1 MINNELQN
9 ETMNMLGFKTGMM
22 FSQAL
27 ITIVLCVVVIIAMYK
42 LFKKAGEAGWKAI
55 IPIYNLYI
63 LYKITWGNGLLFL
76 LLLIPFVN
84 IVISIIT
91 YYKLAKAFGY
101 GLLFTIGLLFIP
113 WIFLLILGFGS
124 AEYHGNQK
132 E

>member
-1 MINNELQN
+1 MMNNDLQN
-9 ETMNMLGFKTGMM
+9 ETMDILNFKTGMM

-27 ITIVLCVVVIIAMYK
+27 ITIVLCVVVLVAMYK

-63 LYKITWGNGLLFL
+63 FYKITWGNGLLFL

-124 AEYHGNQK
+124 AEYQGN
-132 E
+132 